1 MENSH
6 YEIPL
11 EINADANI
19 VAHLKGDNICAC
31 AELATHIAENNTDV
45 KFFRWTRSDD
55 MLRTKTHDN
64 HCVAFKYHTQGPGMK
79 ENDLGRTFR
88 LYVTPIKPNDK
99 NCMY

>member
-31 AELATHIAENNTDV
+31 AELATHIAENDGDV
-45 KFFRWTRSDD
+45 KFFHWSRS
-55 MLRTKTHDN
+55 DN
-64 HCVAFKYHTQGPGMK
+64 HCVTFKRHTQWPGMK
-79 ENDLGRTFR
+79 EGDLGCTFR
-88 LYVTPIKPNDK
+88 LYVTPKKPNDEI
-99 NCMY
+99 CMY